1 MIVSSKTRITTF
13 ESNIHLSLF
22 QCSSTVF
29 IGMQHIGGNS
39 DLQALHQAGQLQGLL
54 DNASSRHE

>member
-1 MIVSSKTRITTF
+1 MSKTRERQGFISHCF
-13 ESNIHLSLF
+13 DCI
-22 QCSSTVF
+22 CTVF

-54 DNASSRHE
+54 DNASSRHA